1 VDFKNLFNIK
11 VLKCINLIF
20 SLEAF
25 KNNYANIILIII
37 IIVYFI
43 CLILFVF
50 RYYKKEIKFYRD
62 IIIYF
67 KLFPIKFSF
76 IEETKKKELK
86 TLRRDKEK
94 NDKMNNID
102 NSSNKINEISN
113 ENKKHSKNIRMG
125 KSKQFKKE
133 NRNIKNTENTKE
145 TPSLKM
151 KFKGINLKSNPNKK
165 KKQINSKELKNNIK
179 EEDDLNKKIKLEK
192 KFKKKYSFN
201 KFNNS
206 KKIYEVYKKIF
217 NRTDNELNDLSYID
231 ALKIDKRTYCEY
243 YFSLIRSKNLLFF
256 SFHPKFDFNSRII
269 KIYLFFFDFA
279 TNFFVNALF
288 FTDETMGK
296 INKDKGA
303 FNFIYNLP
311 QTIYSCIISNIVIE
325 TINMLALSE
334 QNFIEYK
341 NKTKILKISKAAR
354 RLTKYLKM
362 KFVLFFFLNLIL
374 LGLYWIYL
382 SCFSAVYKN
391 TQIHLI
397 KDTLISFGTTFIIPF
412 GIYLIYGIFRIL
424 ALKNDKR
431 RIIYM
436 INRILQLF

>member
-1 VDFKNLFNIK
+1 
-11 VLKCINLIF
+11 
-20 SLEAF
+20 
-25 KNNYANIILIII
+25 
-37 IIVYFI
+37 
-43 CLILFVF
+43 
-50 RYYKKEIKFYRD
+50 
-62 IIIYF
+62 
-67 KLFPIKFSF
+67 
-76 IEETKKKELK
+76 
-86 TLRRDKEK
+86 
-94 NDKMNNID
+94 
-102 NSSNKINEISN
+102 
-113 ENKKHSKNIRMG
+113 
-125 KSKQFKKE
+125 
-133 NRNIKNTENTKE
+133 
-145 TPSLKM
+145 M
-151 KFKGINLKSNPNKK
+151 KFKGNNLKSNHNKK
-165 KKQINSKELKNNIK
+165 KKQINSKDLKNNIK
-179 EEDDLNKKIKLEK
+179 EEDDLNKKIKLENK
-192 KFKKKYSFN
+192 LKKKYSFN
-201 KFNNS
+201 EFNNA

-269 KIYLFFFDFA
+269 KLYLFFFDFA

-341 NKTKILKISKAAR
+341 NKTKKLKISKAAR

-412 GIYLIYGIFRIL
+412 GIYLIYGLFRIL